1 MDNDEP
7 LDNTE
12 SLTRPRTKKDRSPAQ
27 VAAFEAMRAKLN
39 AKQSGNK
46 TLDPTKKAVL
56 AMVKEKLTG
65 PPKSTEPL
73 PESSDEEEVV
83 APPKKVKAS
92 KKVEEVVAPPKPAP
106 KKKQP
111 IVHEIEESESE
122 EEVIVVK
129 KKKKPKKK
137 TIIYEESSDEEEEE
151 EPPAPPPKREVRETK
166 TQQNKASRFKVTP
179 PESKPAGPVYY
190 FA

>member
-1 MDNDEP
+1 MENDEP

-39 AKQSGNK
+39 AKHSGSK
-46 TLDPTKKAVL
+46 ALDPTKKAVL
-56 AMVKEKLTG
+56 AMVKDKLNG

-73 PESSDEEEVV
+73 PESSDEEEV
-83 APPKKVKAS
+83 APPPKKVKAP
-92 KKVEEVVAPPKPAP
+92 KVVEAPPKPP

-111 IVHEIEESESE
+111 VVQEIEESESE
-122 EEVIVVK
+122 EEVIIVK

-151 EPPAPPPKREVRETK
+151 PAPPPPKKEARETK
-166 TQQNKASRFKVTP
+166 TQQNKASRFKVSV
-179 PESKPAGPVYY
+179 PESKPTGPVYY